1 VSGRGSAPVIK
12 AGLWGGNALQREEVI
27 GGTLIFLFGAATA
40 YFSLKMPVGTFRAA
54 GSGLFPL
61 GLGILLMGLS
71 VANLLKAYVQGR
83 PMVEKKAHTELPRST
98 KQAVL
103 FMGGTALATLLFK
116 PLGYPLVSF
125 LLLLALLRILGVRR
139 WAYSLP
145 LSFLTAT
152 GAYFLFVLWLQIPLP
167 KGWIGL

>member
-1 VSGRGSAPVIK
+1 
-12 AGLWGGNALQREEVI
+12 
-27 GGTLIFLFGAATA
+27 
-40 YFSLKMPVGTFRAA
+40 MPIGTFRAA

-71 VANLLKAYVQGR
+71 TVLLIKACVHG
-83 PMVEKKAHTELPRST
+83 KADSERKPHTEVPRSA
-98 KQAVL
+98 KQVIL
-103 FMGGTALATLLFK
+103 FMGAIALATLLFK
-116 PLGYPLVSF
+116 ELGYPLVSF
-125 LLLLALLRILGVRR
+125 LLLFALLRILGVRR
-139 WAYSLP
+139 WAYNLS

>member
-1 VSGRGSAPVIK
+1 LNRDEA
-12 AGLWGGNALQREEVI
+12 I
-27 GGTLIFLFGAATA
+27 GGILIFLFGAVTA
-40 YFSLKMPVGTFRAA
+40 YCSLSIPLGTFRAA

-71 VANLLKAYVQGR
+71 IVLLAKAYVQR
-83 PMVEKKAHTELPRST
+83 KPISEKKPRSEVPRST
-98 KQAVL
+98 KQVIFFIGAIV
-103 FMGGTALATLLFK
+103 LATLFFK
-116 PLGYPLVSF
+116 PLGYPLMWF

-139 WAYSLP
+139 WVYTLS